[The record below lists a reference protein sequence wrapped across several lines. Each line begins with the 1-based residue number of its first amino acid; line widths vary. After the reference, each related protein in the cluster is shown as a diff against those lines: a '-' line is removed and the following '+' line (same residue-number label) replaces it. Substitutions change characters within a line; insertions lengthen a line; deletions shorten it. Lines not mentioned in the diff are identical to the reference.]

1 MMMLNAFFLKT
12 VLWVPSD
19 HFLNVVRLLLW
30 YSTGPIGMGEYYEY
44 IAGNSPPHGSDS
56 KTTGLESSYGY
67 HCILCAA
74 TIVLES
80 ALWAKC
86 GLAEFSEPFPWV
98 VVFWWCVF
106 GTIALHH
113 DLF

>member
-1 MMMLNAFFLKT
+1 
-12 VLWVPSD
+12 
-19 HFLNVVRLLLW
+19 
-30 YSTGPIGMGEYYEY
+30 MGEYYEY

-113 DLF
+113 DLFYFGVVFEFGLFLFAGKFYLAELLFSGRA